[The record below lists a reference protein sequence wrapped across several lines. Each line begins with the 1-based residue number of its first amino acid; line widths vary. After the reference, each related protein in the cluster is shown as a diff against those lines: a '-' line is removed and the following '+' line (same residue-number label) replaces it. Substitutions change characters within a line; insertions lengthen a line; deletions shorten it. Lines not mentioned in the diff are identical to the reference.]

1 MRKLFETYN
10 IDGELTQRI
19 LDLVKIQDSSI
30 TTEKGPITHSF
41 PTLDGKQVIDGS
53 AGTPFS
59 IDEDKATQNLSQIAS
74 DILISEY
81 CSKTDD
87 KMVRFS
93 PDQLKNLGEKL
104 LPYVAFGVLNGG
116 SATSYID
123 TKKNTSFYPPL
134 FSLIEEPFS
143 LLAPLCNGRAK
154 GLTPAYINPDGSA
167 GYSFL
172 ELKMRALLILE
183 YRAKRHGLE
192 NCKIPMFQMTSDFT
206 HDQTLDSFRV
216 FKDSPMLKELIKVTG
231 HDISEVMTKKQSL
244 LSAFTPATEG
254 FPRTVFT
261 KAFGEDDHLIAL
273 PGGHGQ
279 NFYVL
284 KSIYQDLFDQGKRL
298 AYLVNVDNMGNL
310 PSLTHIALTAL
321 TGCDGS
327 FEFSY
332 KSPIDIKGGVLVSS
346 PDGKLTCKDIGVAI
360 SSNEIKVAED
370 EGKPILFNCAT
381 GLFNLSYL
389 TKNID
394 HIIDNLPLRVSEQNK
409 DAGTYS
415 QAEQVTWEIIDLMEN
430 PIMIAVHKQERF
442 LAAKLLSEAIMTSKA
457 DKIAPVLQKSNPSYK
472 NFCDVS
478 LQLEKGFTKLMRES
492 YGMSLIDGSWRPSN
506 VEQL

>member
-1 MRKLFETYN
+1 MRTLYNRYN
-10 IDGELTQRI
+10 IDGDLTERI
-19 LDLVKIQDSSI
+19 LELVRNQDHSQV
-30 TTEKGPITHSF
+30 TEKSQVTHSF

-53 AGTPFS
+53 SDAPFVIETS
-59 IDEDKATQNLSQIAS
+59 IARNNLSQIS
-74 DILISEY
+74 PDISITEY
-81 CSKTDD
+81 SHILEGSLSFSK
-87 KMVRFS
+87 
-93 PDQLKNLGEKL
+93 DQLKVLGERL

-123 TKKNTSFYPPL
+123 KKKNSSFYPPL
-134 FSLIEEPFS
+134 FSLIEDQFS
-143 LLAPLCNGRAK
+143 LLSPLCKGRAK

-172 ELKMRALLILE
+172 ELKMRALLIME
-183 YRAKRHGLE
+183 YRAMKNGIEHCE
-192 NCKIPMFQMTSDFT
+192 IPMFQMTSDFT
-206 HDQTLDSFRV
+206 HDQTLLSFQGYKGSSLL
-216 FKDSPMLKELIKVTG
+216 KDLIQTTG
-231 HDISEVMTKKQSL
+231 HDITQVYTKKQSL
-244 LSAFTPATEG
+244 LSAFTPASEG
-254 FPRTVFT
+254 YPRSVFT
-261 KAFGEDDHLIAL
+261 KAFGEDEHMIAL

-284 KSIYQDLFDQGKRL
+284 KAIYQDLYDQGKRL

-310 PSLTHIALTAL
+310 PSLSHIALTAL
-321 TGCDGS
+321 TGCEGS

-332 KSPIDIKGGVLVSS
+332 KSPIDIKGGVLVAS

-360 SSNEIKVAED
+360 SSDEIKAAED

-409 DAGTYS
+409 DAGAYS
-415 QAEQVTWEIIDLMEN
+415 QAEQVTWEIIDLMKN
-430 PIMIAVHKQERF
+430 PIMIAVHKKERF
-442 LAAKLLSEAIMTSKA
+442 LAAKLLSEAIMTSEA
-457 DKIAPVLQKSNPSYK
+457 GHIAPKLLEGNSSYK

-478 LQLEKGFTKLMRES
+478 LDLEKGFHSLMSQS
-492 YGMSLIDGSWRPSN
+492 YGMSLIDGAWKPLRI
-506 VEQL
+506 EQL